1 MSNPGSKRLFP
12 LDALRGLI
20 IVFMALDHANYF
32 IAQQHSSGE
41 HWGGAFPSYT
51 SALPFITR
59 LVTHLSAPGFFF
71 LMGTGMLL
79 FAEAQRKQGW
89 KAWKI
94 ISHFWIRGFAL
105 IALQLLV
112 INPIWKAGPEF
123 FPEKYIGVLIALGGT
138 MIFGSLFLRLPP
150 NALLILTLGLLIGTE
165 LLHPTPEM
173 WGQLNNEPWN
183 LLLIRSGG
191 DGTFWSNYPTL
202 PWLELVVFG
211 LLFGRWLL
219 ANEKDAYQKG
229 LWIGIAL
236 LVLFVI
242 IRYFDG
248 FGNIRPRAGDT
259 WIDFLNV
266 VKYPPSMA
274 FTFLTMGV
282 NLIILWGFSRGG
294 PSTPTRSALPG
305 QAGSGWCVETAGR
318 LLVPFGSAP
327 LFVYILH
334 LALYMLMGRLFTPDG
349 TSIPAMLLYWLA
361 GLVTLYPLALWYGR
375 FKHSDNPLRKVTA
388 YL

>member
-1 MSNPGSKRLFP
+1 MSNPSSKRLFP

-41 HWGGAFPSYT
+41 HWGGTFPAYT
-51 SALPFITR
+51 SALPFLTR
-59 LVTHLSAPGFFF
+59 LVAHLSAPGFFF

-79 FAEAQRKQGW
+79 FSESRRKQGW
-89 KAWKI
+89 NTWKI
-94 ISHFWIRGFAL
+94 IGHFWVRGTVL

-123 FPEKYIGVLIALGGT
+123 FPETYIGVLIALGGT
-138 MIFGSLFLRLPP
+138 MMLGSFFLGLPP
-150 NALLILTLGLLIGTE
+150 AALLILTLGLLVGTE
-165 LLHPTPEM
+165 MLHPAPEV

-183 LLLIRSGG
+183 LILMRSGG
-191 DGTFWSNYPTL
+191 DGTLWSNYPIL

-211 LLFGRWLL
+211 MLFGRWLL
-219 ANEKDAYQKG
+219 TDESDAYQKG
-229 LWIGIAL
+229 LWAGIAL
-236 LVLFVI
+236 LLLFVV

-248 FGNIRPRAGDT
+248 FGNIRPRAGNT

-266 VKYPPSMA
+266 VKYPPSLA
-274 FTFLTMGV
+274 FTCLTMGV
-282 NLIILWGFSRGG
+282 NLIVLWGFSKGG
-294 PSTPTRSALPG
+294 PST
-305 QAGSGWCVETAGR
+305 GSGWHIETVGR

-334 LALYMLMGRLFTPDG
+334 LALYMLLGRLFASNG
-349 TSIPAMLLYWLA
+349 TSIPLMLPYWLA
-361 GLVTLYPLALWYGR
+361 GLIILYPLALWYGR
-375 FKHSDNPLRKVTA
+375 FKHSGNPLRRVTA